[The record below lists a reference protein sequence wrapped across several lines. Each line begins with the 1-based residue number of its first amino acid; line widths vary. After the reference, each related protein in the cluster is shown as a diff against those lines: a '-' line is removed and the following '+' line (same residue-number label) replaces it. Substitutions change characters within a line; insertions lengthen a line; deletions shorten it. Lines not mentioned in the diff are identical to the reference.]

1 MEVLSETELLNAR
14 IDEIESIQKIKV
26 PTDTYHIM
34 EHTIPFVAVI
44 ILLGALISIAVIAGL
59 VWVFGFIL
67 AGISMF
73 CEE

>member
-1 MEVLSETELLNAR
+1 
-14 IDEIESIQKIKV
+14 
-26 PTDTYHIM
+26 
-34 EHTIPFVAVI
+34 
-44 ILLGALISIAVIAGL
+44 LGALISIAVIAGL